1 LTGSHV
7 SYSVSFSLI
16 DTLSYR
22 DCATADLRMFSLKDL
37 PRTRLAPL
45 PPKHVLQTSIHSS
58 RSSPEAFFV
67 HHFRVHVADLI
78 CFSRAGRGNPFLT
91 YILPLVNSSQ
101 LVHVAIEAV
110 AAAHLHVLGTAS
122 LVDAERLQLK
132 TFQLLAKYLSNGQE
146 DGSLVEQAL
155 AGSLLLIYYEVFP
168 YHSAVLPWRLF

>member
-1 LTGSHV
+1 
-7 SYSVSFSLI
+7 
-16 DTLSYR
+16 
-22 DCATADLRMFSLKDL
+22 
-37 PRTRLAPL
+37 
-45 PPKHVLQTSIHSS
+45 
-58 RSSPEAFFV
+58 
-67 HHFRVHVADLI
+67 
-78 CFSRAGRGNPFLT
+78 
-91 YILPLVNSSQ
+91 VNSSQ

-132 TFQLLAKYLSNGQE
+132 TLQLLAKYLSNGQE